1 MQVLDNYV
9 NIIDSFCLHQCNS
22 TGERNDSENLEF
34 AIISLSMCSAHLSV
48 TATSVVNSVEA
59 VGRYNMYVRLC
70 TRAAERIEF
79 VVSR

>member
-9 NIIDSFCLHQCNS
+9 NIIDSVYLHQCNS
-22 TGERNDSENLEF
+22 TGERSNSEHLEF
-34 AIISLSMCSAHLSV
+34 TIIPLSMCSAHLSV
-48 TATSVVNSVEA
+48 TATSVLNSVEA

-70 TRAAERIEF
+70 TRAAEIIEF